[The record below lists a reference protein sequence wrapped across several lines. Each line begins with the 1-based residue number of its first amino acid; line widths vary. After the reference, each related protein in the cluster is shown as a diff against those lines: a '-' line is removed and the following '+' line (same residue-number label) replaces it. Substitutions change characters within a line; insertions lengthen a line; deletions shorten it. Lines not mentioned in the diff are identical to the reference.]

1 MQIDRRVARTR
12 TALYDALV
20 ALILSK
26 GYEAISVQDILDEAD
41 VGRSTFYA
49 HFTSKEDLLAR
60 SLGRL
65 RAILLEA
72 GRQPPGAKAA
82 NAGWSLVLF
91 THVAEYKDIYF
102 ALAGISAGQVLK
114 DAIRAVIADFAGEVL
129 SPIEG
134 VPAELATSH
143 LAATFMTVV
152 SWWLERRR
160 SLSPPEVDAMFRSLL
175 TKGVELR

>member
-1 MQIDRRVARTR
+1 M
-12 TALYDALV
+12 
-20 ALILSK
+20 
-26 GYEAISVQDILDEAD
+26 
-41 VGRSTFYA
+41 
-49 HFTSKEDLLAR
+49 
-60 SLGRL
+60 
-65 RAILLEA
+65 
-72 GRQPPGAKAA
+72 
-82 NAGWSLVLF
+82 LF
-91 THVAEYKDIYF
+91 THVAEYKDIYL

-114 DAIRAVIADFAGEVL
+114 DAIRAIIADFAGEVL

-160 SLSPPEVDAMFRSLL
+160 SLSPPEVDAMFRRLL